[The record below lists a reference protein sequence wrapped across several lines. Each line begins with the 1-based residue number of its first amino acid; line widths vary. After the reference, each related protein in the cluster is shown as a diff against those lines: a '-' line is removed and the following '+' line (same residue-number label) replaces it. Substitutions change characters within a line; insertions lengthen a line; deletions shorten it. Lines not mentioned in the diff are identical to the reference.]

1 MAGIVLT
8 TSCSNNLTR
17 LSNFMRIGIL
27 SRNRN
32 LYSTRR
38 LVEAARERGHEVRVI
53 DVLKCYMNITAND
66 PTVFYQRN
74 AEIVE
79 ELEFDAVIPRI
90 GASITAYGCAVLRQF
105 EVGHVY
111 SINESI
117 AITRSRDKLRAHQ
130 LLARKGIGQPVTSYA
145 HSARATDK
153 LIESV
158 GGAPLILKLTESTH
172 GDGVLLAETK
182 KAAEALINAFMGIG
196 SDFLVQEFIRE
207 AGGSDI
213 RCFVVGK
220 KVIAA
225 MQRKASKG
233 EYRSNLHR
241 GGTAEVIRLHPDER
255 SLAVRAAQVMGL
267 DLAGVDLIRSSHGPL
282 VIEVNSSPG
291 LEGIETATGKNVA
304 DKIIEYIEKD
314 SVLGPNKPKG
324 KG

>member
-1 MAGIVLT
+1 MK
-8 TSCSNNLTR
+8 
-17 LSNFMRIGIL
+17 IGIL
-27 SRNRN
+27 SRNKK

-38 LVEAARERGHEVRVI
+38 LVEAAQQRGHEVRVI
-53 DVLKCYMNITAND
+53 DALKCYMNITANE
-66 PTVFYQRN
+66 PSVIYQHSAR
-74 AEIVE
+74 EVE
-79 ELEFDAVIPRI
+79 ALQFDAIIPRI
-90 GASITAYGCAVLRQF
+90 GASITTYGCAVVRQF
-105 EVGHVY
+105 EVQHVY

-158 GGAPLILKLTESTH
+158 GGSPLILKLTASTH
-172 GDGVLLAETK
+172 GNGVLLAETK
-182 KAAEALINAFMGIG
+182 KAAEALINAFRGIG
-196 SDFLVQEFIRE
+196 SDFLVQEFIKE

-213 RCFVVGK
+213 RCLVVGG

-225 MQRKASKG
+225 MQRTAVKG

-241 GGTAEVIRLHPDER
+241 GGKAELIKLRPNER
-255 SLAVRAAQVMGL
+255 MLAVKAAAVMGL
-267 DLAGVDLIRSSHGPL
+267 DLAGVDIVRSARGPL

-291 LEGIETATGKNVA
+291 LEGIEQATGIDIA
-304 DKIIEYIEKD
+304 SKIIEYIECDAK
-314 SVLGPNKPKG
+314 LGPNKTKG

>member
-1 MAGIVLT
+1 M
-8 TSCSNNLTR
+8 R
-17 LSNFMRIGIL
+17 LGIL

-38 LVEAARERGHEVRVI
+38 LVEAAHNRGHEVRVI
-53 DVLKCYMNITAND
+53 DVLKCYMNITANE
-66 PTVFYQRN
+66 PTVHYQRS
-74 AEIVE
+74 ADLVE
-79 ELEFDAVIPRI
+79 ALDFDAVIPRI
-90 GASITAYGCAVLRQF
+90 GASITTYGCAVLRQF
-105 EVGHVY
+105 EVGHTY

-172 GDGVLLAETK
+172 GNGVLLAETK
-182 KAAEALINAFMGIG
+182 KAAEALINAFRGIG

-225 MQRKASKG
+225 MQRNAVKG

-241 GGTAEVIRLHPDER
+241 GGSAEVIRLRPEER
-255 SLAVRAAQVMGL
+255 ALAVRAAQVMGL
-267 DLAGVDLIRSSHGPL
+267 DLAGVDILRSSHGPL

-314 SVLGPNKPKG
+314 SQLGPNKPKG